1 MILYCNIWEWRDKL
15 ILYIVIFESENYK
28 FSQLRDRIKS
38 KPKHKRSKLQF
49 NLNINIFLQPHFT
62 LLCDVTWCGT
72 IKVAICQL
80 FLNEWEKISLKQ
92 NTNTTKLISTPVIKN
107 RVRYSI
113 SYKEIRLLFSAL
125 EHEMKHETE
134 HVSCPVL

>member
-49 NLNINIFLQPHFT
+49 NLNINIFLQLHFT
-62 LLCDVTWCGT
+62 LLCDVTWYGT